1 MRADVQRVLFERPE
15 LRQYIRQHPI
25 WYRKLTRDPS
35 QIPALEKEA
44 NQFYG
49 RTLPQRVEKVQNS
62 LGLVMMMM
70 EMLKMNQST
79 NSVESQGP
87 VQ

>member
-1 MRADVQRVLFERPE
+1 MRIEVQQMLFERPE
-15 LRQYIRQHPI
+15 LRQYMRQHPN
-25 WYRKLTRDPS
+25 WYRKLSRDPS

-49 RTLPQRVEKVQNS
+49 RTLPQRVERVQNS

-70 EMLKMNQST
+70 EMLKMGQST
-79 NSVESQGP
+79 VAESQGP

>member
-1 MRADVQRVLFERPE
+1 MRADVQRLLYERPD
-15 LRQYIRQHPI
+15 LRSYVRQHPN
-25 WYRKLTRDPS
+25 WYRKLSRDPS
-35 QIPALEKEA
+35 QISMLEKEA

-70 EMLKMNQST
+70 EMLKMGQT
-79 NSVESQGP
+79 TGAAGPSQ
-87 VQ
+87 

>member
-1 MRADVQRVLFERPE
+1 MRAEVQQMLYERPE
-15 LRQYIRQHPI
+15 LRQYIRQHPN
-25 WYRKLTRDPS
+25 WYRKLSRDPS
-35 QIPALEKEA
+35 QFPTLEKEA

-49 RTLPQRVEKVQNS
+49 RTLPQRVERVQNS

-70 EMLKMNQST
+70 EMLKMGQST
-79 NSVESQGP
+79 VGDSQGP

>member
-1 MRADVQRVLFERPE
+1 MRADVQQILHERPE
-15 LRQYIRQHPI
+15 LRHYIRQHPN
-25 WYRKLTRDPS
+25 WYRKLTRDPG
-35 QIPALEKEA
+35 QIPVLEKEA

-70 EMLKMNQST
+70 EMLKMGQST
-79 NSVESQGP
+79 GTVEAQGP
-87 VQ
+87 VE

>member
-1 MRADVQRVLFERPE
+1 MRADIQQLLFERPD
-15 LRQYIRQHPI
+15 LRQYVRQHPI
-25 WYRKLTRDPS
+25 WYRKLSRDPN
-35 QIPALEKEA
+35 QIAILEKET

-70 EMLKMNQST
+70 EMLKMGQSV
-79 NSVESQGP
+79 SGAAGPSQ
-87 VQ
+87 

>member
-1 MRADVQRVLFERPE
+1 MRADIQQLLFERPE
-15 LRQYIRQHPI
+15 LRQYIRQHPN
-25 WYRKLTRDPS
+25 WYRKLSRDPS
-35 QIPALEKEA
+35 QVPLLEKEA

-70 EMLKMNQST
+70 EMLKMGQA
-79 NSVESQGP
+79 SVTGAQGP
-87 VQ
+87 S